1 MQRYDYFLIKQ
12 KIRAKKRIFQLLGVL
27 DRTFL
32 RLYSRNFVD
41 MNSTPYIA
49 ELQEIAALDNLA
61 EGYRR
66 LQALFSR
73 YLMER
78 TEDAHVSLVGAFAKV
93 DYLLKRHHASPMLS
107 RRVNAARVHLRQVQ
121 DEQAQGSNLDFCLT
135 DDLLQRDVAA
145 IRRFMELV
153 EGWTSPDSEDVDEW
167 PAFRHSNDSPNY
179 LRLLVDEV
187 CDNHLVAHTLQG
199 DEALVRWQ
207 PTEEDE
213 WAAHVKPGSQLNLI
227 RPRLV
232 DGRWIPEYFI
242 YEPDYLIDIS
252 ALSRCVT
259 EFADS
264 TEYFLLSRLAQETS
278 SEAILLGNLSG
289 QLLDAELHAEAEKIP
304 YSTHAQHFMRRYAL
318 DLLTTPLSEDFH
330 QLAQEQQAHI
340 RAVIREDLPRSV
352 EGFDAEKV
360 LVEPSFIS
368 EMLGLQG
375 RMDFLQR
382 DMRVLIEQKSG
393 KGAFVPHDPEP
404 DIPKIQQTHYVQM
417 LLYMALLRYNFREAY
432 ERNHRELYAY
442 LMYSRYRN
450 ALQGKGFAP
459 ELLLRALRL
468 RNNIVAAEQRHA
480 FEGFGDICSWT
491 ADSLNRR
498 GIRTTLWTTFQAPK
512 INQVLRP
519 LHEASPLERAYV
531 LRMLQFVAR
540 EHWLDKLGNHQKEA
554 SGFARVWQCSLQE
567 KLEAGEILLGRV
579 VEADNATS
587 ASNNALQTIDS
598 VEFQL
603 TNDHL
608 FSASP
613 FAVEGD
619 AVDGGLAS
627 TFRVGDIVFFYAFSE
642 GEVPDARRA
651 LVFRASVERI
661 TSERISLH
669 LRAEQIDREVFSRQ
683 GEMLWAIEHDLM
695 EASST
700 GLYRGIYSLLSAPQ
714 ERRDLLLLQ
723 RPPVTDA
730 TRQLRGDYGTFNDLQ
745 RRVLQARDFFLIIG
759 PPGTGKTS
767 FGMLNTLQE
776 ELLQEDAR
784 VLVLSYTNRAVDEV
798 CSKLVEKGIP
808 FLRMGSR
815 LSSAEAYHPFLWE
828 TQVEACRN
836 LQDIQQLLLSSR
848 VIVGTTTAL
857 TSRLQLFRLQ
867 SFSLA
872 IIDEASQIL
881 EPHLLALLSVRHGEG
896 CGIRRFV
903 MIGDHKQL
911 PAVVQQRPQDSRVD
925 EAELQGIGLHDCAQ
939 SLFQRLLSRYR
950 HDPSV
955 TFMLTRQGRMHPLI
969 ADFPNRAFYGGR
981 LEAVPLPHQQAEL
994 PTLVGSSLDELLASR
1009 RVLFLPAEA
1018 PQQSS
1023 SDKVNIVE
1031 AKLIASIVASIHR
1044 REAGAWD
1051 ALQSVGIIVPYRHQI
1066 TAVRQCIEALSLPDT
1081 ADITIDT
1088 VERFQGSQR
1097 RTIIY
1102 GFTIQRPYQ
1111 LKFLT
1116 SQCFEEDGQVIDRK
1130 LNVVMTRAQEHLV
1143 LVGNPQLLAL
1153 NPLFKQLMEAY
1164 HPEHK

>member
-1 MQRYDYFLIKQ
+1 MQRYDIFTNDKNLRAYIYRNNALPSPKQPFSYFLSC
-12 KIRAKKRIFQLLGVL
+12 IFVG
-27 DRTFL
+27 
-32 RLYSRNFVD
+32 

-49 ELQEIAALDNLA
+49 ELQEIASLDNLA

-121 DEQAQGSNLDFCLT
+121 DEQVQGNNLDFCLT

-167 PAFRHSNDSPNY
+167 PAFRHEGEAPNY
-179 LRLLVDEV
+179 LRILVDEV
-187 CDNHLVAHTLQG
+187 RNDRLVAHTLQG
-199 DEALVRWQ
+199 DEALVRWI
-207 PTEEDE
+207 PTENDE
-213 WAAHVKPGSQLNLI
+213 WAAHVGPGSQLNLI
-227 RPRLV
+227 RPRQV
-232 DGRWIPEYFI
+232 DGCWVPEYFI
-242 YEPDYLIDIS
+242 YEPDFLIDIS
-252 ALSRCVT
+252 SLSRSVT

-264 TEYFLLSRLAQETS
+264 IEYFLLSRLTQDAP
-278 SEAILLGNLSG
+278 SEAILLGHLSG
-289 QLLDAELHAEAEKIP
+289 QLLDAELHAEADSIP
-304 YSTHAQHFMRRYAL
+304 YSTHALHFMRRYAL
-318 DLLTTPLSEDFH
+318 DLLVTPLSEDFH
-330 QLAQEQQAHI
+330 KLAQAQQAHI
-340 RAVIREDLPRSV
+340 RAAIHEDLPRSV
-352 EGFDAEKV
+352 EDFDARKV
-360 LVEPSFIS
+360 LVEPSFIC

-393 KGAFVPHDPEP
+393 KGAFIPHDPEP
-404 DIPKIQQTHYVQM
+404 DTPKIQQPHYVQL
-417 LLYMALLRYNFREAY
+417 LLYMALLRYNFREVY
-432 ERNHRELYAY
+432 ERNHRELFAY

-459 ELLLRALRL
+459 ELLQRTLRL

-480 FEGFGDICSWT
+480 FEGFDDIRSWT
-491 ADSLNRR
+491 ADLLNRR

-512 INQVLRP
+512 INKLLSP
-519 LHEASPLERAYV
+519 LHEASPLEQTYA
-531 LRMLQFVAR
+531 LRMLRFVAR
-540 EHWLDKLGNHQKEA
+540 EHWLDKMGNHQKEA

-567 KLEAGEILLGRV
+567 KLEAGEILIGRV
-579 VEADNATS
+579 VEKCEEKGP
-587 ASNNALQTIDS
+587 NNVLQTIDS

-603 TNDHL
+603 THDHL
-608 FSASP
+608 LATSP
-613 FAVEGD
+613 FAVEGE

-627 TFRVGDIVFFYAFSE
+627 TFRVGDIVFFYAFAE

-669 LRAEQIDREVFSRQ
+669 LRAEQIDRELFSRQ
-683 GEMLWAIEHDLM
+683 SEMLWAIEHDLI

-700 GLYRGIYSLLSAPQ
+700 GLYRGIYSFLSAPQ

-723 RPPVTDA
+723 RQPATD
-730 TRQLRGDYGTFNDLQ
+730 TNRQLQGNYGAFNELQ
-745 RRVLQARDFFLIIG
+745 RRVLQAQDFFLIIG

-776 ELLQEDAR
+776 ELLHEGSR

-798 CSKLVEKGIP
+798 CSKLVEEGIP

-815 LSSAEAYHPFLWE
+815 LSSAEAYHPFLWDA
-828 TQVEACRN
+828 QVEKCQN
-836 LQDIQQLLLSSR
+836 LQEIQQLLLSSR

-857 TSRLQLFRLQ
+857 TSRLQIFQLM

-896 CGIRRFV
+896 CGIRKFV

-911 PAVVQQRPQDSRVD
+911 PAVVQQRPQDSRVE
-925 EAELQGIGLHDCAQ
+925 EAELRSIGLHDCAQ
-939 SLFQRLLSRYR
+939 SLFQRLLTRYR

-969 ADFPNRAFYGGR
+969 ADFSNQAFYGGL
-981 LEAVPLPHQQAEL
+981 LEAVPLPHQQVSL
-994 PTLVGSSLDELLASR
+994 PTSAGSSLDERLASQ
-1009 RVLFLPAEA
+1009 RVLFLPSEA
-1018 PQQSS
+1018 PKQSP

-1031 AKLIASIVASIHR
+1031 AKMIASIVASIHR
-1044 REAGAWD
+1044 REGEAWD

-1066 TAVRQCIEALSLPDT
+1066 TAVRQCIEALSLPNT

-1116 SQCFEEDGQVIDRK
+1116 SQCFEEDGHIIDRK

-1143 LVGNPQLLAL
+1143 IIGNPQLLAL
-1153 NPLFKQLMEAY
+1153 NPLFKQLMSFAQ
-1164 HPEHK
+1164 